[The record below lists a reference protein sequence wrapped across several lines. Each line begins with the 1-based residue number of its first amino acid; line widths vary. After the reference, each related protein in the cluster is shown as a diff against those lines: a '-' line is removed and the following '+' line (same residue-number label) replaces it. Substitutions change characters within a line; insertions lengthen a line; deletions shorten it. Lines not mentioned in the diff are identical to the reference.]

1 MQPSSMS
8 HIPTTTKEVG
18 SRVRLA
24 SLPSEGL
31 RTGLKL
37 RRTARLLGKW
47 IPERGF
53 IIRGRTAEEAE
64 ARWVRHVES
73 LASNR

>member
-1 MQPSSMS
+1 MRP
-8 HIPTTTKEVG
+8 
-18 SRVRLA
+18 A
-24 SLPSEGL
+24 SLPGEGL

-53 IIRGRTAEEAE
+53 IVRGKTAEEAE
-64 ARWVRHVES
+64 MRWSLHVES
-73 LASNR
+73 LASKR